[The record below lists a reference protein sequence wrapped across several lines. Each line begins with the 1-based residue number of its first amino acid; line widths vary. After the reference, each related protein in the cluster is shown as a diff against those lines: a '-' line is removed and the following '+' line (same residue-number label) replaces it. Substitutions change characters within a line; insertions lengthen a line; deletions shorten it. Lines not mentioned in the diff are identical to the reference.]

1 MSTCRVLVLLIIKN
15 FYATINLS
23 MEDHKLKVFCT
34 VAETKS
40 FSKTSEIIH
49 LTQPAVSLQIQALEE
64 LYETK
69 LFDRSSGTIT
79 LTPSGEVLYKY
90 AKQILTL
97 YAEAAKEISKITGLI
112 KGCVKVGAGTTVGNY
127 ILPAVAVDFKKTHP
141 KIRVSISIGNAK
153 KIIEMLNTSMVDF
166 GIISEMPG
174 KNKFNVESII
184 SDELCVICPAD
195 HPLTKQ
201 KTVSIYDVIKEPFV
215 IREEGSS
222 TRVIIER
229 FLADNGLSISDMHI
243 ALILGS
249 TGSIKEA
256 VERGMGLSIVSKW
269 AIRKEVSCGNLR
281 ILKLKE
287 GRIKRDFYVVLP
299 KNSIVS
305 PAVEE
310 FISYLKN
317 YPYNDLLIGDPQF
330 YEVL

>member
-1 MSTCRVLVLLIIKN
+1 MIIKK
-15 FYATINLS
+15 FYAKINLF

-69 LFDRSSGTIT
+69 LFDRSAGSIT
-79 LTPSGEVLYKY
+79 LTPSGEILYKY
-90 AKQILTL
+90 AKQILTM

-112 KGCVKVGAGTTVGNY
+112 KGCVKVGAGTTVGSY
-127 ILPAVAVDFKKTHP
+127 ILPTVAVDFKKKHP
-141 KIRVSISIGNAK
+141 KIRLSISIGNAK
-153 KIIEMLNTSMVDF
+153 KILEMLSTNLIDF

-174 KNKFNVESII
+174 KSKFNVESII
-184 SDELCVICPAD
+184 SDELCVICPSD
-195 HPLTKQ
+195 HPLSKQ
-201 KTVSIYDVIKEPFV
+201 KTLSIYDVVKEPFV

-222 TRVIIER
+222 TKIIIEK
-229 FLADNGLSISDMHI
+229 FLSENGLSISDLHI

-249 TGSIKEA
+249 TDSIKEA
-256 VERGMGLSIVSKW
+256 VEKGMGLSIVSKW
-269 AIRKEVSCGNLR
+269 AIRKEVSCGSLK

-287 GRIKRDFYVVLP
+287 GEIKRDFYVLLP
-299 KNSIVS
+299 KNSILA

-310 FISYLKN
+310 FLHYVKN
-317 YPYNDLLIGDPQF
+317 YPYSSLL
-330 YEVL
+330 L

>member
-1 MSTCRVLVLLIIKN
+1 MSSIKVYFVLPIN
-15 FYATINLS
+15 FFYAKINLL

-69 LFDRSSGTIT
+69 LFDRSSGSIT
-79 LTPSGEVLYKY
+79 LTPAGEILYKY
-90 AKQILTL
+90 AKQILTM

-112 KGCVKVGAGTTVGNY
+112 KGCVKIGAGTTVGNY
-127 ILPAVAVDFKKTHP
+127 ILPAVAVDFKKRHP
-141 KIRVSISIGNAK
+141 KIRVSVSIGNAK
-153 KIIEMLNTSMVDF
+153 KILEMLNSSMIDF

-174 KNKFNVESII
+174 KSKFIVDSII
-184 SDELCVICPAD
+184 SDELCVICSAD
-195 HPLTKQ
+195 HPLNNQ
-201 KTVSIYDVIKEPFV
+201 KSVSLYDVVKEPFV

-222 TRVIIER
+222 TRVIIEK
-229 FLADNGLSISDMHI
+229 FLAEHGLSVSDLHIS
-243 ALILGS
+243 LILGS

-256 VERGMGLSIVSKW
+256 VERGIGLSIVSKW

-287 GRIKRDFYVVLP
+287 GKITRDFYIILP
-299 KNSIVS
+299 KNTILS

-310 FISYLKN
+310 FITYLKN
-317 YPYNDLLIGDPQF
+317 YPYSDLIL
-330 YEVL
+330 

>member
-1 MSTCRVLVLLIIKN
+1 MKQ
-15 FYATINLS
+15 

-69 LFDRSSGTIT
+69 LFDRSTGSIT
-79 LTPSGEVLYKY
+79 LTPAGEILYKY

-97 YAEAAKEISKITGLI
+97 YAEAAKEIGKITGLI
-112 KGCVKVGAGTTVGNY
+112 KGCVKIGAGTTVGSY
-127 ILPAVAVDFKKTHP
+127 ILPAIAVDFKKKHP
-141 KIRVSISIGNAK
+141 KIRLSVSIGNTK
-153 KIIEMLNTSMVDF
+153 KVLEMLGSNMIDF

-174 KNKFNVESII
+174 KSKFTFEPII
-184 SDELCVICPAD
+184 SDELCVICSSD
-195 HPLTKQ
+195 HPLSNQ
-201 KTVSIYDVIKEPFV
+201 KSVSLYDIIKEPFV

-222 TRVIIER
+222 TRVIIEK
-229 FLADNGLSISDMHI
+229 FLSEHGLSISNLHI

-256 VERGMGLSIVSKW
+256 VERGMGLSIISKW

-287 GRIKRDFYVVLP
+287 GEIKRDFYIVLL
-299 KNSIVS
+299 KNTILS

-310 FISYLKN
+310 FMTYLKN
-317 YPYNDLLIGDPQF
+317 YPYSDLL
-330 YEVL
+330 L

>member
-1 MSTCRVLVLLIIKN
+1 
-15 FYATINLS
+15 

-69 LFDRSSGTIT
+69 LFDRSSGTIN
-79 LTPSGEVLYKY
+79 LTPSGEILYKY
-90 AKQILTL
+90 AKQILSL
-97 YAEAAKEISKITGLI
+97 YAEASKEISKITGFI
-112 KGCVKVGAGTTVGNY
+112 KGCVKIGAGTTVGNY
-127 ILPAVAVDFKKTHP
+127 ILPAVAVDFKKRHP

-153 KIIEMLNTSMVDF
+153 RVLDLLNASMIDL

-174 KNKFNVESII
+174 KSKFNVEPII
-184 SDELCVICPAD
+184 SDELCVICSAD
-195 HPLTKQ
+195 HPLSKH
-201 KTVSIYDVIKEPFV
+201 KVVSIYDIIKEPFV

-229 FLADNGLSISDMHI
+229 FLAEHGLSISDLHI
-243 ALILGS
+243 ALIMGS

-256 VERGMGLSIVSKW
+256 VERGIGIAIVSKW
-269 AIRKEVSCGNLR
+269 SIRKEVSCGNLR

-287 GRIKRDFYVVLP
+287 GKITRNFYVVLP
-299 KNSIVS
+299 KNSVLS

-310 FISYLKN
+310 FINYLKN
-317 YPYNDLLIGDPQF
+317 YPYSDLLTG
-330 YEVL
+330 

>member
-1 MSTCRVLVLLIIKN
+1 
-15 FYATINLS
+15 

-69 LFDRSSGTIT
+69 LFDRSSGSIT
-79 LTPSGEVLYKY
+79 LTPAGEILYKY

-112 KGCVKVGAGTTVGNY
+112 KGCVKIGAGTTVGNY
-127 ILPAVAVDFKKTHP
+127 ILPAVAVDFKKRHP
-141 KIRVSISIGNAK
+141 KIRVSVSIGNAK
-153 KIIEMLNTSMVDF
+153 KILEMLNSSMIDF

-174 KNKFNVESII
+174 KIKFSVESIK
-184 SDELCVICPAD
+184 SDELCVICSAE
-195 HPLTKQ
+195 HPLCDQ
-201 KTVSIYDVIKEPFV
+201 KSISIYDVVKEPFV

-229 FLADNGLSISDMHI
+229 FLAEHGLSITDLHI

-269 AIRKEVSCGNLR
+269 AIRKEVSCGNLK

-287 GRIKRDFYVVLP
+287 GKIKRDFYIVLP
-299 KNSIVS
+299 KNSILS

-310 FISYLKN
+310 FITYIKN
-317 YPYNDLLIGDPQF
+317 YPYNDMLL
-330 YEVL
+330 

>member
-1 MSTCRVLVLLIIKN
+1 
-15 FYATINLS
+15 

-69 LFDRSSGTIT
+69 LFDRSSGSIN
-79 LTPSGEVLYKY
+79 LTPAGEILYKY

-112 KGCVKVGAGTTVGNY
+112 KGCVKIGAGTTVGNY
-127 ILPAVAVDFKKTHP
+127 ILPAVAVDFKKRHP
-141 KIRVSISIGNAK
+141 KIRVSISIGNAR
-153 KIIEMLNTSMVDF
+153 KILEMLNSSMIDF

-174 KNKFNVESII
+174 KNKFSIESII
-184 SDELCVICPAD
+184 SDELCVICSSE
-195 HPLTKQ
+195 HPLTHQ
-201 KTVSIYDVIKEPFV
+201 KSVSIYDVIKEPFV

-222 TRVIIER
+222 TRVIIEK
-229 FLADNGLSISDMHI
+229 FLAENGLSVSDLHIS
-243 ALILGS
+243 LILGS

-256 VERGMGLSIVSKW
+256 VERGIGLSIVSKW
-269 AIRKEVSCGNLR
+269 AIRKEISCGNLR
-281 ILKLKE
+281 GLKLKE
-287 GRIKRDFYVVLP
+287 GKITRDFYIVLP
-299 KNSIVS
+299 KNTILS

-310 FISYLKN
+310 FIAYLKN
-317 YPYNDLLIGDPQF
+317 YPYSDLL
-330 YEVL
+330 L

>member
-1 MSTCRVLVLLIIKN
+1 
-15 FYATINLS
+15 

-69 LFDRSSGTIT
+69 LFDRSSGSIT
-79 LTPSGEVLYKY
+79 LTPAGEILYNY
-90 AKQILTL
+90 AKQILSL
-97 YAEAAKEISKITGLI
+97 YAEAAKEIGKITGLI
-112 KGCVKVGAGTTVGNY
+112 KGCVKIGAGTTVGNY
-127 ILPAVAVDFKKTHP
+127 ILPAVAVEFKKKHP
-141 KIRVSISIGNAK
+141 KIRVSVSIGNAK
-153 KIIEMLNTSMVDF
+153 KILEMLSSNIIDF
-166 GIISEMPG
+166 GIISEMRG
-174 KNKFNVESII
+174 KSKFNVESII
-184 SDELCVICPAD
+184 SDELCVISSAD
-195 HPLTKQ
+195 HPLCNQ
-201 KTVSIYDVIKEPFV
+201 KSVSLYDVIKEPFV

-222 TRVIIER
+222 TRAIIES
-229 FLADNGLSISDMHI
+229 FLSNYGISISDLHI

-269 AIRKEVSCGNLR
+269 AIRKEVACGNLR

-287 GRIKRDFYVVLP
+287 GKIEREFYIVLP
-299 KNSIVS
+299 KNTILS

-310 FISYLKN
+310 FINYLKN
-317 YPYNDLLIGDPQF
+317 YSYSDI
-330 YEVL
+330 YV

>member
-1 MSTCRVLVLLIIKN
+1 
-15 FYATINLS
+15 

-69 LFDRSSGTIT
+69 LFDRSSGSIT
-79 LTPSGEVLYKY
+79 LTPAGEILYQY
-90 AKQILTL
+90 AKQILTM

-112 KGCVKVGAGTTVGNY
+112 KGCVKIGAGTTVGNY
-127 ILPAVAVDFKKTHP
+127 ILPAVAVDFKKRHP
-141 KIRVSISIGNAK
+141 KIRVSVSIGNAK
-153 KIIEMLNTSMVDF
+153 KILEMLNSSMIDF

-174 KNKFNVESII
+174 KSKFIVDSII
-184 SDELCVICPAD
+184 SDELCVICSAD
-195 HPLTKQ
+195 HPLNNQ
-201 KTVSIYDVIKEPFV
+201 KSVSLYDVVKEPFV

-222 TRVIIER
+222 TRVIIEK
-229 FLADNGLSISDMHI
+229 FLAEHGLSVSDLHIS
-243 ALILGS
+243 LILGS

-256 VERGMGLSIVSKW
+256 VERGIGLSIVSKW
-269 AIRKEVSCGNLR
+269 AIRKEISCGNLR

-287 GRIKRDFYVVLP
+287 GKITRDFYIILP
-299 KNSIVS
+299 KNTILS

-310 FISYLKN
+310 FITYLKN
-317 YPYNDLLIGDPQF
+317 YPYSDLIL
-330 YEVL
+330 

>member
-1 MSTCRVLVLLIIKN
+1 MPIKN
-15 FYATINLS
+15 FYAKINLL
-23 MEDHKLKVFCT
+23 MEDHKLRVFCT

-69 LFDRSSGTIT
+69 LFDRSSGSIT
-79 LTPSGEVLYKY
+79 LTPAGEILYKY

-112 KGCVKVGAGTTVGNY
+112 KGCVKIGAGTTVGNY
-127 ILPAVAVDFKKTHP
+127 ILPAVAVDFKKRHP
-141 KIRVSISIGNAK
+141 KIRVSVSIGNTK
-153 KIIEMLNTSMVDF
+153 KILEMLNSSMIDF

-174 KNKFNVESII
+174 KTKFIVDSII
-184 SDELCVICPAD
+184 SDELCVICSSD
-195 HPLTKQ
+195 HPLNNQ
-201 KTVSIYDVIKEPFV
+201 KSVSIYDVVKEPFV

-222 TRVIIER
+222 TRVIIEK
-229 FLADNGLSISDMHI
+229 FLAEHGISVSDLHI
-243 ALILGS
+243 SLILGS

-256 VERGMGLSIVSKW
+256 VERGIGLSILSKW
-269 AIRKEVSCGNLR
+269 AVRKEVACGNLR

-287 GRIKRDFYVVLP
+287 GKITRDFYIVLP
-299 KNSIVS
+299 KNTILS

-310 FISYLKN
+310 FITYLKN
-317 YPYNDLLIGDPQF
+317 YPYSDLL
-330 YEVL
+330 L